1 MATESRTNRETIE
14 ELLRRDHYTPEELA
28 ELVGMSAHQIR
39 HAVRAGEL
47 RGLTVDHHVLAIRRE
62 DVVSWLL
69 SGLTKVLDRVE
80 DRDLLERP

>member
-1 MATESRTNRETIE
+1 MSMVVSLEPTEAAMATESRTNRETIE

-47 RGLTVDHHVLAIRRE
+47 RGFTVDHHVLAIRRE
-62 DVVSWLL
+62 DVVRW
-69 SGLTKVLDRVE
+69 
-80 DRDLLERP
+80 LLERGS